1 MNITILKAQLQY
13 SEEDKGYAGF
23 VHFEVEGHKVPYEL
37 TLLSKKKRDDDWM
50 YSINF
55 LTGHGSEEHILAV
68 EEQLE
73 ENDDLFD
80 SLIDAAK
87 AALEG

>member
-1 MNITILKAQLQY
+1 MNLTILQAKLHY
-13 SEEDKGYAGF
+13 SEEDLGYAGF

-55 LTGHGSEEHILAV
+55 LTGHGSEEQINEV
-68 EEQLE
+68 EAQLE
-73 ENDDLFD
+73 ENDELFD

-87 AALEG
+87 ATLES